1 MDQDAKRYGSGSGP
15 FVALVCRP
23 VSKGQGS
30 RYFLTSF
37 VSTCFPT
44 GNNVYR
50 VTCIRYNGFLSDTMA
65 FPKRSLSIFS
75 LSGVSHIILLYTLE
89 RRNAAEY

>member
-1 MDQDAKRYGSGSGP
+1 MPRDT
-15 FVALVCRP
+15 VAGAGRLWRSSVAP

-75 LSGVSHIILLYTLE
+75 LSGVSHIIPLYTLE